1 MKWIETTDE
10 YNPLSCRGE
19 YSCDIPWL
27 QHTTNGGMAYYSV
40 RKDISGLWES
50 KFWHGNRGHYV
61 SKPSKTEIEA
71 KAECLKHLKRMYAG
85 FSVQIG
91 EILRSY
97 DGKNT
102 ET

>member
-1 MKWIETTDE
+1 MNWIETTDE

-19 YSCDIPWL
+19 YCFDIPWL
-27 QHTTNGGMAYYSV
+27 EHSTNGNLAYYSV

-50 KFWHGNRGHYV
+50 MFWHGNRGHV
-61 SKPSKTEIEA
+61 VCKPSKTEIEA

-91 EILRSY
+91 KILRWY
-97 DGKNT
+97 DEN
-102 ET
+102 

>member
-10 YNPLSCRGE
+10 HDPLSCRGE

-27 QHTTNGGMAYYSV
+27 QHSINGGMAYYSV
-40 RKDISGLWES
+40 RKDISGIWES
-50 KFWHGNRGHYV
+50 MFWHGNRGHFV
-61 SKPSKTEIEA
+61 SRSNTEIEA
-71 KAECLKHLKRMYAG
+71 KAECLEHLKRMYAV

-97 DGKNT
+97 DEN
-102 ET
+102 